1 MSMAYRKSYGSPR
14 RSSKSKPQLS
24 QVFPVWTTANTD
36 VNNAIFMSCLALLD
50 IHDLGS
56 YWRKLK
62 VAISCCVFIGV
73 CVGLANGGGYK
84 NLILGALAGYA
95 SPAAAI
101 WLGITLAHVA
111 LYLAAYCLA
120 WGLVIWLC
128 WLCLSA
134 FFGG

>member
-1 MSMAYRKSYGSPR
+1 MAYRKSSYRTPR
-14 RSSKSKPQLS
+14 RSKTRVS
-24 QVFPVWTTANTD
+24 QVLPTWTTTNDEVNT
-36 VNNAIFMSCLALLD
+36 AIFMSCLALLD

-62 VAISCCVFIGV
+62 LAVICCVFIGV

-95 SPAAAI
+95 TPAAVI
-101 WLGITLAHVA
+101 WLGITLAHIA
-111 LYLAAYCLA
+111 LYLAAYCFA

-128 WLCLSA
+128 WWFLSA
-134 FFGG
+134 FFGW